1 MKRSTSKQP
10 ARWAV
15 ILDADD
21 PRARA
26 AHTWRDASVHE
37 VHDEASL
44 HATLGALLDAGVEV
58 AVVQGGDRFLAR
70 AITAHRQRWSGHA
83 TSLRWLPMN
92 LSAEGLTCEVAETL
106 KVPAAP
112 AKAAREIAR
121 AAARGRLDQTTVQT
135 LRVTSSLEPTWQL
148 AFNVGVGQLY
158 DLFEARARSPITA
171 LGTSVTTI
179 AALAAE
185 VVAARPHA
193 DARVAIDATPHP
205 RLGWMLMGAL
215 PRGWFGLT
223 LSRDGGPH
231 LLDGPS
237 LRALAPALARAR
249 APLHA
254 LRAAGATPFERVHLD
269 RLDGY
274 VLDGELRQPARPHI
288 LQVARGVLTPC
299 ATLP

>member
-1 MKRSTSKQP
+1 MSRSTSKQP
-10 ARWAV
+10 TRWAV

-26 AHTWRDASVHE
+26 AYTWRDATVHE

-44 HATLGALLDAGVEV
+44 HAALGVALDAGVEV

-70 AITAHRQRWSGHA
+70 VITAHRQRWSGHA
-83 TSLRWLPMN
+83 TSLRWLPLN
-92 LSAEGLTCEVAETL
+92 LSGEGLVCAVAEAL
-106 KVPAAP
+106 DVPEAP
-112 AKAAREIAR
+112 ARVSRQLRR
-121 AAARGRLDQTTVQT
+121 AASRGRLGQTTVQT

-148 AFNVGVGQLY
+148 AFNVGAGQLY
-158 DLFEARARSPITA
+158 DLFEARARSPLTA
-171 LGTSVTTI
+171 LGRSATTL

-185 VVAARPHA
+185 VVAARPQP
-193 DARVAIDATPHP
+193 DARVAVDATPRP
-205 RLGWMLMGAL
+205 GLGWMLMSAL

-223 LSRDGGPH
+223 LSREGGPH

-237 LRALAPALARAR
+237 LTTLAPALARSR
-249 APLHA
+249 APLRA
-254 LRAAGATPFERVHLD
+254 LRDAGATPFERVHLD

-288 LQVARGVLTPC
+288 LQIARGVSAPF